1 LKTGTLQMLLRGQ
14 VGSETLR
21 LRQMTGNCKSPAE
34 VLASSQRPDYFVADS
49 QDGRNWRR
57 AWLQSATMPVFL
69 RVLLTVVLKLRAE
82 KSIKIWD
89 VSSWFKYGR
98 KTGAKATSC
107 YL

>member
-1 LKTGTLQMLLRGQ
+1 MKSGTLQMLLRGQ
-14 VGSETLR
+14 VGSEALR

-82 KSIKIWD
+82 KSIKVWD
-89 VSSWFKYGR
+89 VALWFKYDR